1 MEDFDL
7 IDRLT
12 QETQS
17 ETASVYS
24 LERIMSDIPN
34 LQPDDPM
41 LYVLYK
47 EYNKSHLK
55 PDELAKVN
63 NLINILKR
71 KQQSIDKKNMAYM
84 NKHQTDS

>member
-12 QETQS
+12 QDSQVEKPML
-17 ETASVYS
+17 YS

-34 LQPDDPM
+34 LQQDDPM

-47 EYNKSHLK
+47 EYNKSLLTH
-55 PDELAKVN
+55 EEHTKVN
-63 NLINILKR
+63 DLISILKQ
-71 KQQSIDKKNMAYM
+71 KQQSIDKKNIEYM
-84 NKHQTDS
+84 EKHLL